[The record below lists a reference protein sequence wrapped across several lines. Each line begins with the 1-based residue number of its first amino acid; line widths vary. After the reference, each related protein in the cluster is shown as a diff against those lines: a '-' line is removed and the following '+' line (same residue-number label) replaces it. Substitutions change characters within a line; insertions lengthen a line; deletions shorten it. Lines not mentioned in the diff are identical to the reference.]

1 MYRVTARYEFEEYR
15 LHEMFSDEYV
25 LISPV
30 LTEKVG
36 KAGSFKFD
44 IPINHPSYRSVLPF
58 QTYVTIYKDEIEYWH
73 GRVIDAEEDFYRT
86 KSVTCEGELGFLND
100 SIIPVYQ
107 FSGNIPEY
115 IDSILLMHNSQVEE
129 EKKIYRGD
137 VEVTDPNGYLTRA
150 NQNYPDTLSELA
162 NKLINTYGG
171 YFRTRRVNGKIYID
185 YLYEYGE
192 LNQQQLR
199 IEENILDYSCK
210 FGGDF
215 CTRLIPLGAKQ
226 EDTGEEDPQR
236 ITISSVNGG
245 VIYVDNAEL
254 VARYG
259 IIVGTKTWDD
269 VTDPV
274 HLKLKGQSYINS
286 QEFPQKL
293 ELTAVDLSNI
303 NIDIE
308 ALRIG
313 CMTTV
318 ISPFHELSA
327 AYFLSGKTSHLDAPE
342 EDSVSLGAEIDT
354 FTGKTAKRQQDTE
367 NQISE
372 VEQEARE
379 SIVNIGKT
387 ITGTKGGYVVLDTFD
402 DSGKL
407 VDPWQ
412 LLIMDRP
419 DKTQA
424 VNVIRMN
431 QGGIAFSTS
440 GYNGVYRNAWTIDG
454 HLVAD
459 FITVGTMLADRIRG
473 GTLELGGIS
482 NQNGVL
488 KMLDAIGTLIGIWD
502 NAGLKLITN
511 TQSIVFKTR
520 DAQGRDWASI
530 MISEP
535 DAGKQVGAKLI
546 MDRLVFSQDLDADI
560 KGDEYTAYSEGGL
573 EKQYLSDTGRKRS
586 SSYGIDIN
594 CEYGDFREDVYIGG
608 ALQVSGGKSRV
619 VDTRDYGIVHLS
631 AYETASPM
639 FGDVGSGTIGADGLC
654 YVTLDSIFAETVNVG
669 CEYQVFLQ
677 AYGPGSIYVSD
688 RTPAFFIVT
697 GQPGQ
702 RFGWEIKAK
711 QKGYEQ
717 NRLDCRRD
725 RLKARDSVDYAAEGV
740 EYYKKYMEGL
750 IL

>member
-1 MYRVTARYEFEEYR
+1 MYRVTARYEFEECS

-36 KAGSFKFD
+36 KAGGFKFD
-44 IPINHPSYRSVLPF
+44 IPITHPNYQSVLPF
-58 QTYVTIYKDEIEYWH
+58 QTYITIYKDETEYWH
-73 GRVIDAEEDFYRT
+73 GRVIDTTEDFYRT
-86 KSVTCEGELGFLND
+86 KSVTCEGDLALLND
-100 SIIPVYQ
+100 SILPVYQ
-107 FSGNIPEY
+107 YSGDIPSY
-115 IDSILLMHNSQVEE
+115 IDYILELHNSQVEA
-129 EKKIYRGD
+129 EKRMSRGII
-137 VEVTDPNGYLTRA
+137 EVTDSNSYMSRA
-150 NQNYPDTLSELA
+150 NQNYPGTLSELTE
-162 NKLINTYGG
+162 KLISSYGG
-171 YFRTRRVNGKIYID
+171 YFRTRRVNETIYMD
-185 YLYEYGE
+185 YLYLYGE
-192 LNQQQLR
+192 SNTQQLR

-236 ITISSVNGG
+236 ITISPVNGG
-245 VIYVDNAEL
+245 VIYIDNVEL

-269 VTDPV
+269 VADPV
-274 HLKLKGQSYINS
+274 NLKLKGQSYINS
-286 QEFPQKL
+286 QEFPQNL
-293 ELTAVDLSNI
+293 ELTAVDLSDI

-327 AYFLSGKTSHLDAPE
+327 EYFLSSKTSHLDAPE

-354 FTGKTAKRQQDTE
+354 FTGKTAKRQQDTD
-367 NQISE
+367 NQISK

-419 DKTQA
+419 DKAQA

-440 GYNGVYRNAWTIDG
+440 GYDGPYKSAWDINGQF
-454 HLVAD
+454 VAD
-459 FITVGTMLADRIRG
+459 FIQTGTMLADRIRG
-473 GTLELGGIS
+473 GTLELGGLG

-488 KMLDAIGTLIGIWD
+488 KMLDALGTIIGSWD
-502 NAGLKLITN
+502 KDGLRLITD
-511 TQSIVFKTR
+511 TQSIIFKTTDSR
-520 DAQGRDWASI
+520 GKNWASI
-530 MISEP
+530 MISEVNE
-535 DAGKQVGAKLI
+535 GKQVGAKLI

-560 KGDEYTAYSEGGL
+560 KADEYTVFDEWGM
-573 EKQYLSDTGRKRS
+573 EKQYISDTGRKRS
-586 SSYGIDIN
+586 ASYSTDLS
-594 CEYGDFREDVYIGG
+594 CDYGDFGGDVFIGG
-608 ALQVSGGKSRV
+608 TLDVSGGKSRV
-619 VDTRDYGIVHLS
+619 VFTPDYGAVRLA
-631 AYETASPM
+631 AYETPSPM
-639 FGDVGSGTIGADGLC
+639 FGDIGSGTIGDDGLA
-654 YVTLDSIFAETVNVG
+654 YIHIDPVMAQTVNMT

-688 RTPAFFIVT
+688 KEPAFFIVT

-702 RFGWEIKAK
+702 RFGWELKAR
-711 QKGYEQ
+711 QSGYEQ
-717 NRLDCRRD
+717 SRLDCRSE
-725 RLKARDSVDYAAEGV
+725 RLKVRNSADYAAAGLN
-740 EYYKKYMEGL
+740 YYKKYMEGL